1 VVIAVKTGATEAMAR
16 IPMLLVTFLSC
27 AKDDVLFFSD
37 MEHDIG
43 GVHVHDALVD
53 VVDEAKKVNDDFDLY
68 ELQKKLTE
76 YGKDISSLPK
86 AEAAWAL
93 DKYKNIH
100 IAQKAWELRP
110 NRAWYFFID
119 ADTYIVWPSFFD
131 WLKRLDPTKDLY
143 LGRRIDQFAHGG
155 SGNLISHKAMR
166 RLVGEDARQIASD
179 FDISASTTC
188 CGDAELARALRR
200 PTTSGSLNC
209 QERIPRRVLP
219 FSMLLQKRLE
229 LTPSLACR
237 HPCFSRSSHPT

>member
-1 VVIAVKTGATEAMAR
+1 MVIAVKTGATEAMAR

-37 MEHDIG
+37 MEQDTG

-110 NRAWYFFID
+110 NRTWYFFID
-119 ADTYIVWPSFFD
+119 ADTYIV
-131 WLKRLDPTKDLY
+131 
-143 LGRRIDQFAHGG
+143 
-155 SGNLISHKAMR
+155 
-166 RLVGEDARQIASD
+166 
-179 FDISASTTC
+179 
-188 CGDAELARALRR
+188 
-200 PTTSGSLNC
+200 
-209 QERIPRRVLP
+209 
-219 FSMLLQKRLE
+219 
-229 LTPSLACR
+229 
-237 HPCFSRSSHPT
+237 